1 MGVINLLLAVSLPL
15 ISALESRIF
24 SSYDGTTYVYDYVPA
39 RGDNSTFLLLHGFPS
54 TRKEWRPYL
63 SKLTDEGYGVIV
75 PDLLGY
81 GDSDMP
87 LELEAYNLKTISGH
101 FAELVKHEKIEKVI
115 GVGHDWGSLILSR
128 ALVWHPETFEKA
140 VFLSLGYNA
149 AGINFDVDGFNIQ
162 GLKQLGY
169 MQFGYW
175 YFFNS
180 FDAASVLSQNLESF
194 FHLAFH
200 NNASD
205 LPQTFC
211 ALGAVRA
218 WVTANT
224 TTPDPE
230 WLEPGFKSLWISL
243 FSKRDAMQTALNYY
257 QSFLRGYSA
266 VDEARLT
273 DENRKIKVPVMAI
286 GGTKDLVT
294 RFDQLKSETE
304 PWATKGYTQHAVESG
319 HWVMSEAGDAVMKHL
334 KNFARQ

>member
-1 MGVINLLLAVSLPL
+1 
-15 ISALESRIF
+15 
-24 SSYDGTTYVYDYVPA
+24 
-39 RGDNSTFLLLHGFPS
+39 
-54 TRKEWRPYL
+54 
-63 SKLTDEGYGVIV
+63 
-75 PDLLGY
+75 
-81 GDSDMP
+81 MP
-87 LELEAYNLKTISGH
+87 
-101 FAELVKHEKIEKVI
+101 
-115 GVGHDWGSLILSR
+115 
-128 ALVWHPETFEKA
+128 
-140 VFLSLGYNA
+140 
-149 AGINFDVDGFNIQ
+149 
-162 GLKQLGY
+162 
-169 MQFGYW
+169 FGYW

-180 FDAASVLSQNLESF
+180 FDAASVLTQNLDSF

-218 WVTANT
+218 WITANT

-230 WLEPGFKSLWISL
+230 WLEPGFKPLWISL
-243 FSKRDAMQTALNYY
+243 FSKRDAMQAALNYY

-286 GGTKDLVT
+286 GGTKDPVT

-304 PWATKGYTQHAVESG
+304 PWTTKGYTQHAVEAD
-319 HWVMSEAGDAVMKHL
+319 HWVILEAGDVVMDHL